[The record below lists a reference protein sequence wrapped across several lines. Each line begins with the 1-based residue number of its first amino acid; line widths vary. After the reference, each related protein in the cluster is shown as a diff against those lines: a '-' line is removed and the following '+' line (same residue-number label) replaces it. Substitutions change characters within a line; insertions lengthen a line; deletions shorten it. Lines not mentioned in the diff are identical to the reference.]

1 MRLQKQRTSQRNEME
16 ALTSGSGI
24 FSRNSIS
31 GFGSAVENITT
42 PLLPAGAGA
51 GAKKLGE
58 TVAEAVD
65 DVASDKSGNSFNSH
79 LESIHSEAEEE
90 LLEEEEHGEDSCI
103 LPTHVKVGYSERTW
117 GNKILYLIYKL
128 FRIMLVSFWFYFVPF
143 VAMFASY
150 AIPAYM
156 KANYPESESS
166 DAT

>member
-1 MRLQKQRTSQRNEME
+1 M
-16 ALTSGSGI
+16 
-24 FSRNSIS
+24 
-31 GFGSAVENITT
+31 
-42 PLLPAGAGA
+42 
-51 GAKKLGE
+51 
-58 TVAEAVD
+58 
-65 DVASDKSGNSFNSH
+65 
-79 LESIHSEAEEE
+79 
-90 LLEEEEHGEDSCI
+90 
-103 LPTHVKVGYSERTW
+103 KVGYSERTW

>member
-1 MRLQKQRTSQRNEME
+1 ME

-31 GFGSAVENITT
+31 GFGSAVESITT

-65 DVASDKSGNSFNSH
+65 DVASDKSGKSMNSH

-90 LLEEEEHGEDSCI
+90 L
-103 LPTHVKVGYSERTW
+103 
-117 GNKILYLIYKL
+117 
-128 FRIMLVSFWFYFVPF
+128 
-143 VAMFASY
+143 
-150 AIPAYM
+150 
-156 KANYPESESS
+156 
-166 DAT
+166 